1 MIKVTSIRYRTICH
15 FRLFRLIARYSGHVK
30 VAGVVAAVVAAVAVV
45 NLALDTVR
53 GFFISWRVADL
64 AVEVSILNLP
74 ASIME
79 IALEVVRIFGQGTT
93 ASRGR
98 SIKSNPQMGM
108 VSRRNRR
115 KSKCCEAI
123 GTARLRRLNDSPGC
137 TRLRVL
143 RVVTLVITET
153 SQEMVSAPR
162 SEQMNHTH

>member
-1 MIKVTSIRYRTICH
+1 MKVTSIRYRTICH

-53 GFFISWRVADL
+53 GFFTSWRVADL

-93 ASRGR
+93 ASRER
-98 SIKSNPQMGM
+98 SIKSNPQMEM
-108 VSRRNRR
+108 VSRRNRG

-123 GTARLRRLNDSPGC
+123 GTAQLRRPND
-137 TRLRVL
+137 LLDALVFVFFVL
-143 RVVTLVITET
+143 
-153 SQEMVSAPR
+153 
-162 SEQMNHTH
+162 

>member
-1 MIKVTSIRYRTICH
+1 M
-15 FRLFRLIARYSGHVK
+15 
-30 VAGVVAAVVAAVAVV
+30 VAAVVAAVAVV

-53 GFFISWRVADL
+53 GFFTSWRVADL

-93 ASRGR
+93 ASRER
-98 SIKSNPQMGM
+98 SIKSNPQMEM
-108 VSRRNRR
+108 VSRRNRG

-123 GTARLRRLNDSPGC
+123 GIWHSSTPSSKRPPGC
-137 TRLRVL
+137 THLRVL
-143 RVVTLVITET
+143 RVVTLVVTEI